1 MKILKTTIAASL
13 TLVLAACGG
22 GQQGKP
28 NFGDN
33 EYAVI
38 TVKTQ
43 SVDLETTYPA
53 SVQGVQDVEIRPK
66 VSGFITRVNVHEGQ
80 RVSKGQVLFV
90 IDNETY
96 TAAVNQAKAS
106 VNAASAQL
114 ATAQLTYDNSVKL
127 HEKNVI
133 GDFEL
138 KSASNSLETAKAS
151 LEQAKAGYASA
162 RQNLSFCYV
171 TSPAN
176 GVVGELPYET
186 GALVSA
192 SSSQPLTTVSDISTV
207 RAYFSMTERDVM
219 ALQKEYGSN
228 IVSNFPAVRLRL
240 ADGSLYEQDGK
251 IVALSGVIDPKT
263 GSLQARADFA
273 NPNRLLKS
281 GSSAEIVIPHQN
293 ATAIVIPM
301 EAVSDVQNKHFVYVV
316 GNDNKVKYTEV
327 SVDTNNDGTNYII
340 TSGLK
345 AGDRIVSKGITTL
358 TDGMEIK
365 PLTPEEYQKKL
376 DETSKLGEAQ
386 GDYGK
391 MKEIFSGKKDEKK

>member
-1 MKILKTTIAASL
+1 MNIVKTTLAASL
-13 TLVLAACGG
+13 ALLLSACGG
-22 GQQGKP
+22 GKQGKP

-33 EYAVI
+33 EYAVM
-38 TVKTQ
+38 TVQTQ
-43 SVDLETTYPA
+43 SVDLETSYPA

-66 VSGFITRVNVHEGQ
+66 ISGFITRVNVREGQ
-80 RVSKGQVLFV
+80 KVSRGQVLFV

-106 VNAASAQL
+106 VNAATAQL

-127 HEKNVI
+127 HEKSVI

-171 TSPAN
+171 SSPAN

-192 SSSQPLTTVSDISTV
+192 TSAQPLTTVSDISTV
-207 RAYFSMTERDVM
+207 RAYFSITERDVM
-219 ALQKEYGSN
+219 AMQKEYGSN
-228 IVSNFPAVRLRL
+228 IVSNFPPVRLRL
-240 ADGSLYEQDGK
+240 ADGSLYETEGK
-251 IVALSGVIDPKT
+251 IVAISGVIDPKT
-263 GSLQARADFA
+263 GSLQARAEFA
-273 NPNRLLKS
+273 NPDRLLKS

-293 ATAIVIPM
+293 TTAIVIPM
-301 EAVSDVQNKHFVYVV
+301 EAVSDVQDKHFVYVV
-316 GNDNKVKYTEV
+316 GKDNKVKYTEV
-327 SVDTNNDGTNYII
+327 SVDKNNDGTSYII

-345 AGDRIVSKGITTL
+345 AGDRIVASGITTL

-365 PLTPEEYQKKL
+365 PLTPEQYKKKL
-376 DETSKLGEAQ
+376 EETNKLGEAQ

-391 MKEIFSGKKDEKK
+391 MKEIFSEKKDEKK